1 MRKSTMLLG
10 SLVLASMTAFGCSA
24 RDDASTSEAD
34 QTTEATEAAAKANLM
49 RVEAEIDKN
58 HMANYGLTGALAD
71 QFIAAVKAEYAAQ
84 PELLKARMQT
94 LASMVFFSA
103 PQVKTTEAAGKITP
117 FHGMDNTAF
126 EALMRNE
133 DTVFSHHMQVNG
145 NSPNGVRPFS
155 VCETSF
161 MIKISKGEV
170 ADPAFVSGTSI
181 SNYDAYASAYKAF
194 SASCAQKDLDEWYN
208 FRGLG
213 GLRPSWLE
221 SNLSDRFLRR
231 MVKDCKSSSEGD
243 CADWNHSRIGYR
255 DRKNT
260 ELALRE
266 MVYDP
271 RPETKIG
278 AAQIPFGDYI
288 VNPSNTGVLVEDRNG
303 DGVGEWIASGPAK
316 FNPGAV
322 LSLPSATEFSAP
334 AEITAKLSKALTI
347 GATTLAAG
355 TNIKLSAGSRLGFAT
370 STKYDPAVRGPVS
383 LTAVRL
389 PPGTTLHLDDGTTQQ
404 VPYPTTG
411 SSTAISGQAQ
421 AKLAA
426 PLTFEVSPT
435 WTPTLNVGRPRTGVL
450 ASNKFAGQLEIP
462 ITLTTGGSLIALAAV
477 KDVVAA
483 DQVDPLWN
491 KDLANKPDFGL
502 MSIFSD
508 GSGCQADNP
517 SKESCPLLKRFFSL
531 IDRHENFY
539 QTYSGLAVD
548 SEVVSQQPSPLVA
561 CSITLSASH
570 AWDSAGTP
578 TGGTAGFIYLM
589 RVPFNQILSADHRSI
604 STLGLL
610 EGGDLKAG
618 PQVATLENIY
628 KGVLPLDMSKAWL
641 DIATLSSNAYQSEH
655 EVSKFG
661 SVPAEQIEGILVVRL
676 PARMAGGGDPGA
688 GTPTDQDPVDHG
700 SPDGGPPQSDA
711 AAPPANG
718 VDGGAPSADGG

>member
-1 MRKSTMLLG
+1 MLLG
-10 SLVLASMTAFGCSA
+10 SLVLGAMTAFGCSA
-24 RDDASTSEAD
+24 REDASTSEAD

-58 HMANYGLTGALAD
+58 HMANYGLSGSLAE

-103 PQVKTTEAAGKITP
+103 PQVKTSENAGKLTP
-117 FHGMDNTAF
+117 FHGMDDAAF
-126 EALMRNE
+126 DALIRSE
-133 DTVFSHHMQVNG
+133 DTVFGHHMQANG
-145 NSPNGVRPFS
+145 GSPNGVRPFS
-155 VCETSF
+155 VCETTF
-161 MIKISKGEV
+161 MIKIAKGEV
-170 ADPAFVSGTSI
+170 TDASFVSGRTVS
-181 SNYDAYASAYKAF
+181 SYDAYANAYKTF
-194 SASCAQKDLDEWYN
+194 SAGCAQKDLDEWYN

-231 MVKDCKSSSEGD
+231 MVKDCKSSNAGD
-243 CADWNHSRIGYR
+243 CADWNSSRIGYR

-271 RPETKIG
+271 RPEAKIG

-288 VNPSNTGVLVEDRNG
+288 VNPQNTGVLVEDRNG
-303 DGVGEWIASGPAK
+303 DGVGEWIPSGPAK

-322 LSLPSATEFSAP
+322 LSLPTATDFQAPTELSAT
-334 AEITAKLSKALTI
+334 LSKALTI

-355 TNIKLSAGSRLGFAT
+355 THIKISSGSRVGFAT
-370 STKYDPAVRGPVS
+370 STKYDPATHAAIAIN
-383 LTAVRL
+383 LVRL
-389 PPGTTLHLDDGTTQQ
+389 PPGTSLVLDNGSTVQ
-404 VPYPTTG
+404 VPYPASGSTTAV
-411 SSTAISGQAQ
+411 SSQPQ

-426 PLTFEVSPT
+426 PLSFEVAPT
-435 WTPTLNVGRPRTGVL
+435 WTPTLNVGHPRSGVL
-450 ASNKFAGQLEIP
+450 ASNKFAGELEIP
-462 ITLTTGGSLIALAAV
+462 ITLTNGDTLLALAAV

-483 DQVDPLWN
+483 DEVDPAWN
-491 KDLANKPDFGL
+491 KDLARKPDFGL
-502 MSIFSD
+502 MSIFAD
-508 GSGCQADNP
+508 GTGCKADQPN
-517 SKESCPLLKRFFSL
+517 KESCPLLKRFFSL

-539 QTYSGLAVD
+539 QTYSGLAPD

-561 CSITLSASH
+561 CSITLGASH

-578 TGGTAGFIYLM
+578 TGGSAGFIYLM

-610 EGGDLKAG
+610 NGGDLKAG

-641 DIATLSSNAYQSEH
+641 DIATLSSNSYQSEH

-688 GTPTDQDPVDHG
+688 GVPSDQDPVDHG
-700 SPDGGPPQSDA
+700 SPDGGA
-711 AAPPANG
+711 AQTEGGSTQA
-718 VDGGAPSADGG
+718 DGGAAQGDGG